1 MQQAASTAASARKQ
15 GRTANIGTA
24 AIAAKSAKLLN
35 RYCPVAA
42 AILAPWAFI
51 ECAAG
56 DLSPA
61 MMVAAVAVTVAPLY
75 LTSKK

>member
-1 MQQAASTAASARKQ
+1 MQTIASNAVAARKQ
-15 GRTANIGTA
+15 GRTANVNLA
-24 AIAAKSAKLLN
+24 AIAAKSLN
-35 RYCPVAA
+35 RYCPMAA

-51 ECAAG
+51 ECVAG